1 MDKNDS
7 NNINYLFS
15 QIDKTINAF
24 REGASIDFSS
34 VATYLHN
41 DLCELGELLDQKNY
55 KDLFKKCEAINNRKS
70 EYRPVPAESGN
81 QDQIPCQNY
90 HQLHKSIKSR
100 HLRFFESV
108 K

>member
-55 KDLFKKCEAINNRKS
+55 KDLFKKCEAIKKFVLNEVN
-70 EYRPVPAESGN
+70 YY
-81 QDQIPCQNY
+81 QNT
-90 HQLHKSIKSR
+90 LNLLK
-100 HLRFFESV
+100 
-108 K
+108 